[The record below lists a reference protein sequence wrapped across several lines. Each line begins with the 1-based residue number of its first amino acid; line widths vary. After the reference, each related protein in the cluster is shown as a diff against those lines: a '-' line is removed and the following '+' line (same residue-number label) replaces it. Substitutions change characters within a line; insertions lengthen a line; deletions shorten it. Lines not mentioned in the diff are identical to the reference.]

1 MSKLNGD
8 KARHNRQQY
17 RKALLRQRNRK
28 LRARLALTQTI
39 PQDKTGKV

>member
-17 RKALLRQRNRK
+17 RKTLQRQRNRK
-28 LRARLALTQTI
+28 LKERLATAKAA
-39 PQDKTGKV
+39 PQGKAEK

>member
-17 RKALLRQRNRK
+17 RKALQRQRNRK
-28 LRARLALTQTI
+28 LREHLALAKTA
-39 PQDKTGKV
+39 PPDKAGK

>member
-17 RKALLRQRNRK
+17 RKTLQRQRNRK
-28 LRARLALTQTI
+28 LREHLALA
-39 PQDKTGKV
+39 KTASQGKAAK

>member
-17 RKALLRQRNRK
+17 RKTLQRQRNRK
-28 LRARLALTQTI
+28 LKERLGLAKTA
-39 PQDKTGKV
+39 PQGKAGK

>member
-17 RKALLRQRNRK
+17 RKTLQRQRNRK
-28 LRARLALTQTI
+28 LRERLAAPKAA
-39 PQDKTGKV
+39 PQGKSEK

>member
-17 RKALLRQRNRK
+17 QKALLRQRRRK
-28 LRARLALTQTI
+28 LGMRLAAAKTLSKA
-39 PQDKTGKV
+39 DK